1 MSKPQG
7 KNKFKNGVQWLA
19 WSAAL
24 AVVSIGGCLTYILV
38 LNRPPDPV
46 AVGLLT
52 VERGTVETTINESGT
67 VELRGQRCLKSPVEG
82 AVDHVLVKPGDK
94 VRFGQMLLTLRYPER
109 QTVVANQQLQIQEQ
123 KLTML
128 RDRQKI
134 VEAQEQ
140 LTADQRQLKKF
151 TVLSVEG
158 AVAQEQVQ
166 QQNDK
171 VRQTLASLRD
181 AQTQVFTDALKLRS
195 LELERQ
201 RIQQQL
207 QDTIVTAPLKGVVLG
222 INVKDGDGVQVRT
235 NLLTVGDPTQV
246 LVKLQLATL
255 NAARVRVNQ
264 IARVNVIGPD
274 PQTFTGRLQSLYP
287 QAVTS
292 EENQTQDKQQNQSE
306 EPKVP
311 ATVLL
316 NIPTRKLLPG
326 SRVNVDI
333 ILQQRQN
340 VVVLNTE
347 AIQRSEP
354 NPFVWVRDSQS
365 QAQKRAIALGLEGL
379 QTAEVTSGLRP
390 GEQVILP
397 PPQPAL
403 KPGIPVTEED
413 KGKGGQGDKGK

>member
-19 WSAAL
+19 WSGVLAL
-24 AVVSIGGCLTYILV
+24 VSTGGCLAYVLV

-46 AVGLLT
+46 AVSLLT

-67 VELRGQRCLKSPVEG
+67 VELLGQRSLKSPVEG

-94 VRFGQMLLTLRYPER
+94 VRSGQMLLTLRYPER
-109 QTVVANQQLQIQEQ
+109 QTVLANQQLQIQEQ

-255 NAARVRVNQ
+255 NAARVQVNQ

-274 PQTFTGRLQSLYP
+274 PQTFIGRIQSLYP

-292 EENQTQDKQQNQSE
+292 EENQTQDKQNQSE

-311 ATVLL
+311 ATVRL
-316 NIPTRKLLPG
+316 NTPTRKLLPG

-333 ILQQRQN
+333 VLQQRQN

-354 NPFVWVRDSQS
+354 KPFVWVRDSQS

-397 PPQPAL
+397 PPQPPL

-413 KGKGGQGDKGK
+413 KGRGEKGK

>member
-7 KNKFKNGVQWLA
+7 KKKFKNGVQWLA
-19 WSAAL
+19 WSGAL
-24 AVVSIGGCLTYILV
+24 ALVSTGGCLAYVLV

-46 AVGLLT
+46 AVSLLT

-67 VELRGQRCLKSPVEG
+67 VELRGQRSLKSPVEG

-109 QTVVANQQLQIQEQ
+109 QTVLANQQLQIQEQ
-123 KLTML
+123 KLTLL

-255 NAARVRVNQ
+255 NAARVQVNQ

-274 PQTFTGRLQSLYP
+274 PQTFIGRIQSLYP

-292 EENQTQDKQQNQSE
+292 EENQTQDKQNQSD

-316 NIPTRKLLPG
+316 NTPTRKLLPG

-333 ILQQRQN
+333 VLQQRQN

-354 NPFVWVRDSQS
+354 KPFVWVRDSQS

-397 PPQPAL
+397 PPQPPL

-413 KGKGGQGDKGK
+413 KGRGEKGK